1 MNGLVNCFQESD
13 KETPFEKN
21 TDMTNLSIPE
31 ITNDGKEY
39 RTDLL
44 LEKVF
49 ELNGN
54 ENNFMT
60 DSGLFHATS
69 IVIDGQEYKNPESG
83 LNYKI
88 LALRGT
94 RTKLELKGKL
104 VGSQSNTLIPIN
116 KVEKGEVFG
125 GQPAGGKKVNKG
137 IIFEKDLYD
146 RLAECIRGE
155 TCKGKYA
162 KQAKAIMDATAK
174 SIGSSVKDVEWVG
187 GKNSPRPLILEGS
200 NPIIKPSKPAEHG
213 KLLTDI
219 TLFHKNGKE
228 SYLSLKYSSTLTF
241 VNAGVQ
247 ATHFPKNEII
257 SGEITNNKG
266 ISILKALG
274 IDNESFCKVFNDY
287 GKGKQMVVP
296 HKINVSSKVN
306 KNMLKSFIQTAIGAN
321 YWMVHGM
328 GDNIW
333 FWEMSKEKNPAMAT
347 ISSGIEVLYGGSNG
361 TGKRIDMTFSNS
373 YFEFKLNIRNKQA
386 GLYPSHLMMD
396 YKSLS
401 GTDKIKLPS

>member
-1 MNGLVNCFQESD
+1 MS
-13 KETPFEKN
+13 
-21 TDMTNLSIPE
+21 NLSIPE

-69 IVIDGQEYKNPESG
+69 IVIGGQEYKKPESG

-94 RTKLELKGKL
+94 RGIKLELNGKL
-104 VGSQSNTLIPIN
+104 MGSKSNTLIPIN

-137 IIFEKDLYD
+137 IIFEEDLYK
-146 RLAECIRGE
+146 RFAECIRGE
-155 TCKGKYA
+155 ICKGKYA
-162 KQAKAIMDATAK
+162 TQAKAIMDATSARVD
-174 SIGSSVKDVEWVG
+174 SPVGDVEWVG

-219 TLFHKNGKE
+219 TLFHKNKKK

-266 ISILKALG
+266 VSILTALG

-287 GKGKQMVVP
+287 GKGKKMVVP
-296 HKINVSSKVN
+296 HKVTVTDQVN

-328 GDNIW
+328 GSDIY
-333 FWEMSKEKNPAMAT
+333 FWEMSARKNPAMAT

-373 YFEFKLNIRNKQA
+373 YFEFKLNIRNKQS

-396 YKSLS
+396 YKSLA
-401 GTDKIKLPS
+401 GTGKEKLPST